1 MENNFDIDSIETH
14 LLFLGVEKDQPEYLN
29 ENFIQHKIDAKDLS
43 QIKWSKLQSLID
55 ETIHQYHS
63 CHYELRIYNI
73 DSDKEAISHILSNV
87 KSISKSLNCTCDIIK
102 TKEGIFGIFFE
113 FLINEIKNELTEKEN
128 NIIIH
133 QNEVKIGVF
142 GEESSGKSTTLS
154 VIVNEE
160 LDDGNGKMRKL
171 NFRFQHEFISG
182 KTLSI
187 SHLIFG
193 LDKNNNRIHT
203 KDNSEMIKN
212 SYKLINLYDM
222 GGSEKAMKNTLSL
235 ISPDYIDY
243 ALLFVDVKNGPTY
256 NTKILYTLNNSIH
269 IPMIAIVTM
278 IDLFVENPL
287 NQFNK
292 FLDNFIKVISHI
304 NPSLKPIL
312 IQNKNDIFSYLTE
325 IKNSNNQNLLPII
338 PISNVKGTNIDLLSF
353 LISNLPNTLSR
364 TIPLINNS
372 FEDKGFNFISSPQSQ
387 FDVHEHFIVDGKT
400 IIGGVVSKGKIKKG
414 EKYYFGPNKMG
425 NFKLLTVDTIHC
437 KKQNVNI
444 AYEGQFSSVSLSGN
458 NFSENEVIKGM
469 SLIGINNTPR
479 AIKIFKADVWSIGDE
494 NIKEVKYRCE
504 PVIIINHIR
513 QTCKILC
520 DKNKK
525 NNCNEDAN
533 TTISEYSKSS
543 FLTSDFEFEDDSK
556 KKKKRRIKVKGDET
570 FFISKNEK
578 IELRFEFKNSP
589 EYLCEGS
596 NVIINDNNFKAFGI
610 VTKVFYS
617 NK

>member
-73 DSDKEAISHILSNV
+73 DSDKETISHILSNV

-372 FEDKGFNFISSPQSQ
+372 FDDKGFNFISSPQSQ

-617 NK
+617 DK

>member
-73 DSDKEAISHILSNV
+73 DSDKETISHILSNV

-372 FEDKGFNFISSPQSQ
+372 FDDKGFNFISSPQSQ

-458 NFSENEVIKGM
+458 NFSESEVIKGM

-513 QTCKILC
+513 QTCKILN

>member
-513 QTCKILC
+513 QTCKILN

>member
-458 NFSENEVIKGM
+458 NFSESEVIKGM

>member
-372 FEDKGFNFISSPQSQ
+372 FDDKGFNFISSPQSQ

-458 NFSENEVIKGM
+458 NFSESEVIKGM

>member
-372 FEDKGFNFISSPQSQ
+372 FDDKGFNFISSPQSQ